1 MKMSK
6 INTTIS
12 RFAKTGFFHIFGG
25 SVVNRI
31 ITFLSS
37 VIIVRILSKE
47 EYGIFTHAWNIY
59 SIIILLNGLGVAS
72 AVLQMCS
79 EKTGDEDYARRVCS
93 YATRFG
99 LTFDLLIAI
108 ALLITGTFV
117 PLKIQGAGEL
127 LRLLCVLPVLRLLF
141 DLISS
146 YLRSQKR
153 NQDFAK
159 LNMIDSVVVLGISI
173 VGAILFREKGMILGY
188 YVAYL
193 VTVIL
198 GFKWLKVRLLHKD
211 APLSRPER
219 KALRNIA
226 FVSMCNTGLSQLLY
240 LLDIFVLGIVDPEE
254 TILASYRVATIIP
267 SALPFIPT
275 ALVTYIYPYFAQH
288 QNDGAWC
295 LKRYKQTVLGLGAL
309 NLLVCGTLIGFAP
322 WIIRLIFGAAYMDV
336 VPIFRLLTANFFIS
350 GTFRILSGNLLVTQ
364 RKLKFNLVVAI
375 FSGLVNVVAD
385 FLFIRWWGPMGAAL
399 ATVTVVLLT
408 SILNTVY
415 LIYTFKRKAKTA

>member
-1 MKMSK
+1 MK
-6 INTTIS
+6 NTKKQL
-12 RFAKTGFFHIFGG
+12 RHFAKTGFFHIFGG
-25 SVVNRI
+25 SIFNKI

-37 VIIVRILSKE
+37 VVIVRILSKE
-47 EYGIFTHAWNIY
+47 EYGVFTHAWNIY
-59 SIIILLNGLGVAS
+59 SLIIILNGLGVAS

-79 EKTGDEDYARRVCS
+79 ERSGDEAYARRICN

-99 LTFDLLIAI
+99 LTFDLLIAA
-108 ALLITGTFV
+108 ALLIIGTCV
-117 PLKIQGAGEL
+117 PQKIEGAGTL
-127 LRLLCVLPVLRLLF
+127 LQLLCFLPILRLLF

-153 NQDFAK
+153 NQEFAK
-159 LNMIDSVVVLGISI
+159 LNMIDSLVVLVVSAA
-173 VGAILFREKGMILGY
+173 GAYWFREKGMILGY

-193 VTVIL
+193 VTVVL
-198 GFKWLKVRLLHKD
+198 GFGWLGVRLFHKD
-211 APLSRPER
+211 APLSKPDR
-219 KALRNIA
+219 KALRSIA
-226 FVSMCNTGLSQLLY
+226 FASMCNAGLSQLLY

-275 ALVTYIYPYFAQH
+275 ALITYIYPYFAEH

-295 LKRYKQTVLGLGAL
+295 LKRYKQTLLGLGAF
-309 NLLVCGTLIGFAP
+309 NLLVCGVLVCFAP
-322 WIIRLIFGAAYMDV
+322 WIIRLIFGSEYMDV
-336 VPIFRLLTANFFIS
+336 VPIFRLLSANFFIS

-364 RKLKFNLVVAI
+364 RKLKFNLFVAI
-375 FSGLVNVVAD
+375 ISGIVNVIAD

-415 LIYTFKRKAKTA
+415 LIHTFKKKTKPS